1 MAAETTRENDKK
13 VKIEKRILIFMILAP
28 IVIALV
34 IAGVPVI
41 WKGIVS
47 VFKVIIPNIWVFLIY
62 LYIAAIAFLI
72 GRITKK

>member
-1 MAAETTRENDKK
+1 MAAETTRENNKK

-28 IVIALV
+28 VVVALM

-47 VFKVIIPNIWVFLIY
+47 VFKVIIPNIWVFLFY
-62 LYIAAIAFLI
+62 LYIAVVAFLI

>member
-13 VKIEKRILIFMILAP
+13 AKIEKRILIFMILAP

-72 GRITKK
+72 GRITKM

>member
-13 VKIEKRILIFMILAP
+13 AKIEKRILIFMILAP

>member
-13 VKIEKRILIFMILAP
+13 AKIEKRILIFMILAP

-62 LYIAAIAFLI
+62 LYIAAIALLI